1 MNFVEKGWSLR
12 MKVSLVVPCYNEEEN
27 IALFA
32 KTAEEAMSGMDY
44 EIIFINDGSKD
55 NTIGELKK
63 LVEAKRANITV
74 VDFSRNFGKEAGM
87 YAGLQKASGDYI
99 SFVDADLQQPVSVAR
114 EMVEFLEENPD
125 YDAVACYQDER
136 IEGKGLSFLKK
147 GFYRVINLM
156 CDIRFREDASDFRTI
171 RRKVADAILSMPEY
185 HRFSKGIFAWV
196 GYNTYYRPYEVQ
208 ERNAGTTSWS
218 TLKLFKYAID
228 GMISFSTKPL
238 KLATGL
244 GLFTSFCAIAYMI
257 VVILQKLIF
266 GIDVPGYPTL
276 VSLILLLGGV
286 QLTVLGIIG
295 EYLARVH
302 MEVKHRP
309 IFLERGCYRCEK
321 KD

>member
-1 MNFVEKGWSLR
+1 

-32 KTAEEAMSGMDY
+32 KTAEEAMMGMDY

-125 YDAVACYQDER
+125 YDAVACYQEER

-147 GFYRVINLM
+147 GFYRVINMM

-171 RRKVADAILSMPEY
+171 RRNVADAILSMPEY

-208 ERNAGTTSWS
+208 ERHAGQTSWS

-238 KLATGL
+238 KIATGL
-244 GLFTSFCAIAYMI
+244 GLFTSFCAILYMI

-302 MEVKHRP
+302 MEVKNRP
-309 IFLERGCYRCEK
+309 IFLERGCYKCEK
-321 KD
+321 ETE

>member
-1 MNFVEKGWSLR
+1 
-12 MKVSLVVPCYNEEEN
+12 MKLSLVVPCYNEEEN
-27 IALFA
+27 IAVFA
-32 KTAEEAMSGMDY
+32 ETAERALAGIEY

-63 LVEAKRANITV
+63 LVEKQTANITV

-87 YAGLQKASGDYI
+87 YAGLQKASGEYI

-114 EMVEFLEENPD
+114 EMMEFLEEHSE

-147 GFYRVINLM
+147 GFYRVINMM
-156 CDIRFREDASDFRTI
+156 CDIQFREDASDFRTI
-171 RRKVADAILSMPEY
+171 RRSVADAILSMPEY

-208 ERNAGTTSWS
+208 ERHAGKTSWS
-218 TLKLFKYAID
+218 TLKLFRYAID

-244 GLFTSFCAIAYMI
+244 GLFSSVCAVLYMLF
-257 VVILQKLIF
+257 VIFQKLVI
-266 GIDVPGYPTL
+266 GIDVPGYATL
-276 VSLILLLGGV
+276 VVLILFLGGV

-295 EYLARVH
+295 EYLARIH
-302 MEVKHRP
+302 IESKHRP

-321 KD
+321 KK

>member
-1 MNFVEKGWSLR
+1 
-12 MKVSLVVPCYNEEEN
+12 MKLSLVVPCYNEEEN

-32 KTAEEAMSGMDY
+32 ETAERALEGIEY
-44 EIIFINDGSKD
+44 EIVFVNDGSKD

-63 LVEAKRANITV
+63 LVERRCANITV
-74 VDFSRNFGKEAGM
+74 VDFSRNFGKESGM
-87 YAGLQKASGDYI
+87 YAGLQKARGEYI

-114 EMVEFLEENPD
+114 EMMEFLEEND
-125 YDAVACYQDER
+125 EYDAVACYQEER

-147 GFYRVINLM
+147 GFYRVINMM
-156 CDIRFREDASDFRTI
+156 CDIQFREDASDFRTI
-171 RRKVADAILSMPEY
+171 RRNVADAILSMPEY

-218 TLKLFKYAID
+218 TLKLFRYAID

-244 GLFTSFCAIAYMI
+244 GLFTSVCAVLYMLF
-257 VVILQKLIF
+257 VIFQKIII
-266 GIDVPGYPTL
+266 GIDVPGYATL
-276 VSLILLLGGV
+276 VVLILFIGGV

-295 EYLARVH
+295 EYLARIH
-302 MEVKHRP
+302 IESKHRP

-321 KD
+321 KNK

>member
-1 MNFVEKGWSLR
+1 

-32 KTAEEAMSGMDY
+32 KTAEEAMSGMEY

-136 IEGKGLSFLKK
+136 IEGKGLSFLKR
-147 GFYRVINLM
+147 GFYRVINMM
-156 CDIRFREDASDFRTI
+156 CDIQFREDASDFRTI

-208 ERNAGTTSWS
+208 ERHAGPTSWS
-218 TLKLFKYAID
+218 TFKLFKYAID

-302 MEVKHRP
+302 MEVKNRP
-309 IFLERGCYRCEK
+309 IFLERGCYKCEK
-321 KD
+321 ESE

>member
-1 MNFVEKGWSLR
+1 
-12 MKVSLVVPCYNEEEN
+12 MKLSLVVPCYNEEEN

-32 KTAEEAMSGMDY
+32 ETAERALVGIEY
-44 EIIFINDGSKD
+44 EMIFINDGSKD
-55 NTIGELKK
+55 NTLGELKK
-63 LVEAKRANITV
+63 LVERQNANITV

-114 EMVEFLEENPD
+114 EMMEFLEENNE
-125 YDAVACYQDER
+125 YDAVACYQKER
-136 IEGKGLSFLKK
+136 IEGEGLSFLKK
-147 GFYRVINLM
+147 GFYRVINMM
-156 CDIRFREDASDFRTI
+156 CDIQFREDASDFRTI
-171 RRKVADAILSMPEY
+171 RRSVADAILSMPEY

-218 TLKLFKYAID
+218 TLKLFQYAID

-238 KLATGL
+238 KLATGM
-244 GLFTSFCAIAYMI
+244 GLFTSVCAVLYMLF
-257 VVILQKLIF
+257 VIFQKLVV

-276 VSLILLLGGV
+276 VVLILFLGGV

-295 EYLARVH
+295 EYLARIH
-302 MEVKHRP
+302 IEAKHRP
-309 IFLERGCYRCEK
+309 IFLERGCYYSK
-321 KD
+321 KNK

>member
-1 MNFVEKGWSLR
+1 

-32 KTAEEAMSGMDY
+32 KTAEEAMAGMDY

-63 LVEAKRANITV
+63 LVDAKCADITV

-114 EMVEFLEENPD
+114 EMVEFLEENPN
-125 YDAVACYQDER
+125 YDAVACYQEAR

-147 GFYRVINLM
+147 GFYRVINRM
-156 CDIRFREDASDFRTI
+156 CDIQFREDASDFRTI
-171 RRKVADAILSMPEY
+171 RRTVADAILSMPEY

-208 ERNAGTTSWS
+208 ERHAGTTSWS

-238 KLATGL
+238 KIATGL
-244 GLFTSFCAIAYMI
+244 GLFTSLCAVLYMFATIIEKI
-257 VVILQKLIF
+257 VY

-276 VSLILLLGGV
+276 VVLVLLLGGV

-302 MEVKHRP
+302 LEVKNRP
-309 IFLERGCYRCEK
+309 IFLERGCYTCRKEEK
-321 KD
+321 

>member
-1 MNFVEKGWSLR
+1 
-12 MKVSLVVPCYNEEEN
+12 MKLSLVVPCYNEEDN
-27 IALFA
+27 IAVFA
-32 KTAEEAMSGMDY
+32 ETAEQALQDIEY

-63 LVEAKRANITV
+63 LVESKKANITV

-87 YAGLQKASGDYI
+87 YAGLQKAKGEYI

-114 EMVEFLEENPD
+114 EMMEFLEEHSE
-125 YDAVACYQDER
+125 YDAVACYQAER

-147 GFYRVINLM
+147 GFYRVVNMM
-156 CDIRFREDASDFRTI
+156 CDIQFREDASDFRTI
-171 RRKVADAILSMPEY
+171 RRSVADAILSMPEY

-196 GYNTYYRPYEVQ
+196 GYNTYYRSYEVQ
-208 ERNAGTTSWS
+208 ERHAGNTSWS
-218 TLKLFKYAID
+218 TLKLFRYAID

-244 GLFTSFCAIAYMI
+244 GLFTSVCAVLYMLF
-257 VVILQKLIF
+257 VIFQKLVI
-266 GIDVPGYPTL
+266 GIDVPGYATL
-276 VSLILLLGGV
+276 VVLVLFLGGV

-295 EYLARVH
+295 EYLARIH
-302 MEVKHRP
+302 IESKHRP

-321 KD
+321 NK

>member
-1 MNFVEKGWSLR
+1 
-12 MKVSLVVPCYNEEEN
+12 MKLSLVVPCYNEEEN

-32 KTAEEAMSGMDY
+32 ETAERALEGIEY
-44 EIIFINDGSKD
+44 EIVFVNDGSKD

-63 LVEAKRANITV
+63 LVERRCANITV
-74 VDFSRNFGKEAGM
+74 VDFSRNFGKESGM
-87 YAGLQKASGDYI
+87 YAGLQKARGEYI

-114 EMVEFLEENPD
+114 EMMEFLEEND
-125 YDAVACYQDER
+125 EYDAVACYQEER

-147 GFYRVINLM
+147 GFYRVINMM
-156 CDIRFREDASDFRTI
+156 CDIQFREDASDFRTI
-171 RRKVADAILSMPEY
+171 RRNVADAILSMPEY

-218 TLKLFKYAID
+218 TLKLFRYAID

-244 GLFTSFCAIAYMI
+244 GLFTSVCAVLYMLF
-257 VVILQKLIF
+257 VIFQKLII
-266 GIDVPGYPTL
+266 GIDVPGYATL
-276 VSLILLLGGV
+276 VVLILFIGGV

-295 EYLARVH
+295 EYLARIH
-302 MEVKHRP
+302 IESKHRP

-321 KD
+321 RNK

>member
-1 MNFVEKGWSLR
+1 

-32 KTAEEAMSGMDY
+32 KTAEEAMTGLDY
-44 EIIFINDGSKD
+44 EIIFINDGSRD
-55 NTIGELKK
+55 NTLVELKK
-63 LVEAKRANITV
+63 LVDAKRANITV
-74 VDFSRNFGKEAGM
+74 IDFSRNFGKEAGLF
-87 YAGLQKASGDYI
+87 AGLQKASGDYI

-125 YDAVACYQDER
+125 YDAVACYQEER

-147 GFYRVINLM
+147 GFYRVINSM
-156 CDIRFREDASDFRTI
+156 CDIHFREDASDFRTI

-196 GYNTYYRPYEVQ
+196 GYNTYYRPYQVQ
-208 ERNAGTTSWS
+208 ERHAGKTSWS
-218 TLKLFKYAID
+218 TFKLFKYAID

-244 GLFTSFCAIAYMI
+244 GLFTSFCAILYMI
-257 VVILQKLIF
+257 VVIFQKLIF

-276 VSLILLLGGV
+276 VSLILILGGV

-302 MEVKHRP
+302 TEVKNRP
-309 IFLERGCYRCEK
+309 IFLERGCYKCEK
-321 KD
+321 EE

>member
-1 MNFVEKGWSLR
+1 

-32 KTAEEAMSGMDY
+32 KTAEEAMAGMDY

-147 GFYRVINLM
+147 GFYRIINMM

-208 ERNAGTTSWS
+208 ERHAGTTSWS

-244 GLFTSFCAIAYMI
+244 GLFTSFCAIMYMI
-257 VVILQKLIF
+257 VVILQKLIL

-302 MEVKHRP
+302 MEVKNRP
-309 IFLERGCYRCEK
+309 IFLERGCYKCEK
-321 KD
+321 ESE

>member
-1 MNFVEKGWSLR
+1 
-12 MKVSLVVPCYNEEEN
+12 MKLSLVVPCYNEEEN

-32 KTAEEAMSGMDY
+32 ETAERALVGVDY
-44 EIIFINDGSKD
+44 EIVFINDGSKD
-55 NTIGELKK
+55 HTIDELKK
-63 LVEAKRANITV
+63 LVEARKANITV

-87 YAGLQKASGDYI
+87 YAGLQKAKGDYI

-114 EMVEFLEENPD
+114 EMMVFLEENPE
-125 YDAVACYQDER
+125 YDAVACYQEER

-147 GFYRVINLM
+147 GFYRVINMM
-156 CDIRFREDASDFRTI
+156 CDIQFREDASDFRTI
-171 RRKVADAILSMPEY
+171 RRSVAEAILSMPEY

-208 ERNAGTTSWS
+208 ERNAGKTSWS
-218 TLKLFKYAID
+218 TLKLFRYAID

-244 GLFTSFCAIAYMI
+244 GLFTSVCAVLYMLF
-257 VVILQKLIF
+257 VIFQKLVI
-266 GIDVPGYPTL
+266 GIDVPGYATL
-276 VSLILLLGGV
+276 VVLILFLGGV

-295 EYLARVH
+295 EYLARIH
-302 MEVKHRP
+302 IESKHRP

-321 KD
+321 K

>member
-1 MNFVEKGWSLR
+1 
-12 MKVSLVVPCYNEEEN
+12 MKLSLVVPCYNEQDN
-27 IALFA
+27 IAVFA
-32 KTAEEAMSGMDY
+32 RSAEDALQGIEY
-44 EIIFINDGSKD
+44 EMIFINDGSKD

-63 LVEAKRANITV
+63 LVELKNANITV

-87 YAGLQKASGDYI
+87 YAGLQKAAGDYI
-99 SFVDADLQQPVSVAR
+99 AFVDADMQQPVSEVR
-114 EMVEFLEENPD
+114 KMVEFLEENPD
-125 YDAVACYQDER
+125 YDAVACYQEER

-147 GFYRVINLM
+147 GFYRIINQM
-156 CDIRFREDASDFRTI
+156 CDIEFKDNASDFRTI

-208 ERNAGTTSWS
+208 ERHAGTTSWS
-218 TLKLFKYAID
+218 TVKLFRYAFD

-244 GLFTSFCAIAYMI
+244 GLFTSFAAIVYML
-257 VVILQKLIF
+257 VVIFQKLIF
-266 GIDVPGYPTL
+266 GNEVPGYPTL
-276 VSLILLLGGV
+276 VVLILLLGGV

-302 MEVKHRP
+302 TEVKNRP
-309 IFLERGCYRCEK
+309 IFLERGCYTCEK
-321 KD
+321 ES

>member
-1 MNFVEKGWSLR
+1 

-32 KTAEEAMSGMDY
+32 KTAEEAMAGMDY

-99 SFVDADLQQPVSVAR
+99 SFVDADLQQPISVAR

-147 GFYRVINLM
+147 GFYRIINMM

-208 ERNAGTTSWS
+208 ERHAGTTSWS

-244 GLFTSFCAIAYMI
+244 GLFTSFCAIMYMI

-302 MEVKHRP
+302 MEVKNRP
-309 IFLERGCYRCEK
+309 IFLERGCYKCEK
-321 KD
+321 ESE

>member
-1 MNFVEKGWSLR
+1 
-12 MKVSLVVPCYNEEEN
+12 MKLSLVVPCYNEEEN

-32 KTAEEAMSGMDY
+32 ETAERALEGIEY
-44 EIIFINDGSKD
+44 EIVFVNDGSKD

-63 LVEAKRANITV
+63 LVERRGANITV
-74 VDFSRNFGKEAGM
+74 VDFSRNFGKESGM
-87 YAGLQKASGDYI
+87 YAGLQKARGEYI

-114 EMVEFLEENPD
+114 EMMEFLEEND
-125 YDAVACYQDER
+125 EYDAVACYQEER

-147 GFYRVINLM
+147 GFYRVINMM
-156 CDIRFREDASDFRTI
+156 CDIQFREDASDFRTI
-171 RRKVADAILSMPEY
+171 RRNVADAILSMPEY

-218 TLKLFKYAID
+218 TLKLFRYAID

-244 GLFTSFCAIAYMI
+244 GLFTSVCAVLYMLF
-257 VVILQKLIF
+257 VIFQKLII
-266 GIDVPGYPTL
+266 GIDVPGYATL
-276 VSLILLLGGV
+276 VVLILFIGGV

-295 EYLARVH
+295 EYLARIH
-302 MEVKHRP
+302 IESKHRP

-321 KD
+321 KNK

>member
-1 MNFVEKGWSLR
+1 

-27 IALFA
+27 IMPFA
-32 KTAEEAMSGMDY
+32 RAAEEAMSGIDY

-63 LVEAKRANITV
+63 LVDKCTANITV

-87 YAGLQKASGDYI
+87 YAGLQKASGEYI

-114 EMVEFLEENPD
+114 EMVEFLEENPE
-125 YDAVACYQDER
+125 YDAVACYQEER
-136 IEGKGLSFLKK
+136 IEGKGLSFLKR
-147 GFYRVINLM
+147 GFYRIINKM
-156 CDIRFREDASDFRTI
+156 CDIQFREDASDFRTI
-171 RRKVADAILSMPEY
+171 RRNVAEAILSMPEY

-196 GYNTYYRPYEVQ
+196 GYNTYYRPYTVQ
-208 ERNAGTTSWS
+208 ERNAGVTSWS
-218 TLKLFKYAID
+218 TSKLFKYAID

-238 KLATGL
+238 RLATGL
-244 GLFTSFCAIAYMI
+244 GLFTSACAILYML
-257 VVILQKLIF
+257 VVIFQKLII

-276 VSLILLLGGV
+276 VVLILLLGGV

-309 IFLERGCYRCEK
+309 IFLERGCYKCERK
-321 KD
+321 TKE

>member
-1 MNFVEKGWSLR
+1 
-12 MKVSLVVPCYNEEEN
+12 MKLSLVVPCYNEEEN

-32 KTAEEAMSGMDY
+32 ETAERALVGVDY
-44 EIIFINDGSKD
+44 EIVFINDGSKD
-55 NTIGELKK
+55 HTIDELKK
-63 LVEAKRANITV
+63 LVEARKTNITV

-87 YAGLQKASGDYI
+87 YAGLQKAKGDYI

-114 EMVEFLEENPD
+114 EMMEFLEENPE
-125 YDAVACYQDER
+125 YDAVACYQEER

-147 GFYRVINLM
+147 GFYRVINMM
-156 CDIRFREDASDFRTI
+156 CDIQFREDASDFRTI
-171 RRKVADAILSMPEY
+171 RRSVAEAILSMPEY

-208 ERNAGTTSWS
+208 ERNAGKTSWS
-218 TLKLFKYAID
+218 TLKLFRYAID

-244 GLFTSFCAIAYMI
+244 GLFTSVCAVLYMLF
-257 VVILQKLIF
+257 VIFQKLVI
-266 GIDVPGYPTL
+266 GIDVPGYATL
-276 VSLILLLGGV
+276 VVLILFLGGV

-295 EYLARVH
+295 EYLARIH
-302 MEVKHRP
+302 IESKHRP

-321 KD
+321 K

>member
-1 MNFVEKGWSLR
+1 
-12 MKVSLVVPCYNEEEN
+12 MKLSLVVPCYNEEEN

-32 KTAEEAMSGMDY
+32 ETAERALVGIEY
-44 EIIFINDGSKD
+44 EMIFINDGSKD
-55 NTIGELKK
+55 NTLGELKK
-63 LVEAKRANITV
+63 LVERQNANITV

-114 EMVEFLEENPD
+114 EMMEFLEENNE
-125 YDAVACYQDER
+125 YDAVACYQKER

-147 GFYRVINLM
+147 GFYRVINMM
-156 CDIRFREDASDFRTI
+156 CDIQFREDASDFRTI
-171 RRKVADAILSMPEY
+171 RRSVADAILSMPEY

-218 TLKLFKYAID
+218 TLKLFRYAID

-238 KLATGL
+238 KLATGM
-244 GLFTSFCAIAYMI
+244 GLFTSVCAVLYMLF
-257 VVILQKLIF
+257 VIFQKLII
-266 GIDVPGYPTL
+266 GIDVPGYATL
-276 VSLILLLGGV
+276 VVLILFIGGV

-295 EYLARVH
+295 EYLARIH
-302 MEVKHRP
+302 IESKHRP
-309 IFLERGCYRCEK
+309 IFLERGCYCCK
-321 KD
+321 KNK

>member
-1 MNFVEKGWSLR
+1 
-12 MKVSLVVPCYNEEEN
+12 MKLSLVVPCYNEEEN

-32 KTAEEAMSGMDY
+32 ETAERALEGIEY
-44 EIIFINDGSKD
+44 EIVFVNDGSKD

-63 LVEAKRANITV
+63 LVERRCANITV
-74 VDFSRNFGKEAGM
+74 VDFSRNFGKESGM
-87 YAGLQKASGDYI
+87 YAGLQKARGEYI

-114 EMVEFLEENPD
+114 EMMEFLEEND
-125 YDAVACYQDER
+125 EYDAVACYQEER

-147 GFYRVINLM
+147 GFYRVINMM
-156 CDIRFREDASDFRTI
+156 CDIQFREDASDFRTI
-171 RRKVADAILSMPEY
+171 RRNVADAILSMPEY

-218 TLKLFKYAID
+218 TLKLFRYAID

-244 GLFTSFCAIAYMI
+244 GLFTSVCAVLYMLF
-257 VVILQKLIF
+257 VIFQKLII
-266 GIDVPGYPTL
+266 GIDVPGYATL
-276 VSLILLLGGV
+276 VVLILFIGGV

-295 EYLARVH
+295 EYLARIH
-302 MEVKHRP
+302 IESKHRP

-321 KD
+321 KNK